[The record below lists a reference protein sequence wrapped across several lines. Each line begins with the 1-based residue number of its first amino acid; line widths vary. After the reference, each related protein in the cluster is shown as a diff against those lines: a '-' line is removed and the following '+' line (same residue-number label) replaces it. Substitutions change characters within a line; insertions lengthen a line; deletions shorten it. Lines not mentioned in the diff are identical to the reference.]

1 VPTYEQIPGLII
13 QFKDGT
19 TELEV
24 RAILEKYNLPT
35 YNLIYN
41 WDNRGYKHYIKVKK
55 DKMPDVVGE
64 GLNKDENWTDPL
76 LYYFAKDDYIEP
88 IPKATL
94 FLIIGNF
101 QNCYHD
107 HDLY

>member
-1 VPTYEQIPGLII
+1 MPTYEQIPGLII

-76 LYYFAKDDYIEP
+76 YIILQKTITLYV
-88 IPKATL
+88 L
-94 FLIIGNF
+94 
-101 QNCYHD
+101 
-107 HDLY
+107 